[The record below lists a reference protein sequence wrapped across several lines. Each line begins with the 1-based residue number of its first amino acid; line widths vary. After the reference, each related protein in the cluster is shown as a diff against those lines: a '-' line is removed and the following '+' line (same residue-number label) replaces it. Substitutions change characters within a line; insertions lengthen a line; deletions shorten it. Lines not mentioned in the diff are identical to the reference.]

1 MKYEPKSQDQY
12 DTPAHE
18 AAETKAEEKAEHI
31 KPVGLKK
38 RGPGNLHPSA
48 IRRDV
53 MRHPNLTRSW

>member
-1 MKYEPKSQDQY
+1 MKYESPAKDAK

-18 AAETKAEEKAEHI
+18 AAETKAQERAEHV
-31 KPVGLKK
+31 KPLPK

-53 MRHPNLTRSW
+53 TRHPNLTRSW